1 MKCSAEHT
9 PVIIGVSQVTIAR
22 GQQPGPEPLELWR
35 QAALSAAEDAGIGAS
50 GLAEADAVFLAD
62 CMSWPYDDPVL
73 RFSQS
78 LGMDGATGKVG
89 PPSGTSGQTLLNDAC
104 EHIRAGKAALTVVA
118 GGEALATLRTYRK
131 TGAPVPWSFPRT
143 PGEKPEFDLE
153 AQQHPGEA
161 ATGLLEGIGAV
172 YGFAMRDIARRAHLG
187 ISPQTYRDQLGNLL
201 AGMTRVAAA
210 NPDAWFPHEKT
221 SAELTTT
228 NASNRMVA
236 YPYTK
241 NMVAMIDVD
250 ISAAVIVTSEAW
262 ADAHGVGREN
272 RIYPWTSCYA
282 QDPAYIAVRPELWK
296 SHAME
301 VAARET
307 LLAARI
313 SIDDV
318 DHMDLYSCFASAV
331 NFACDALG
339 VEDRSGERVTQTGG
353 LPYAGGPASSY
364 MLTSIVQMAK
374 VLRQHPGNIGL
385 VSGVGMLMSNH
396 IFALYS
402 SAPPPADLVHPDVSA
417 LQAQLDA
424 LPQIQID
431 DEYAGP
437 AKIATY
443 TVAHDRTGEATHGA
457 AICDHPGGTR
467 SYVRI
472 CDPELLIRAEREE
485 LVGRTVEIARGNRVG
500 EITSIA

>member
-1 MKCSAEHT
+1 MKCSSEHT
-9 PVIIGVSQVTIAR
+9 PVIIGVSQVTIPR

-35 QAALSAAEDAGIGAS
+35 RAALAAAEDAGIGAS
-50 GLAEADAVFLAD
+50 GLAETDAVFLAD
-62 CMSWPYDDPVL
+62 CMSWHYDDPAL

-78 LGMDGATGKVG
+78 LGMGSTIGKVG

-104 EHIRAGKAALTVVA
+104 EHIRAGKAALAVVA
-118 GGEALATLRTYRK
+118 GGEALATLRAHRK
-131 TGAPVPWSFPRT
+131 TGEPVPWSFPRPPGAT
-143 PGEKPEFDLE
+143 PVFDLE

-161 ATGLLEGIGAV
+161 ATGLLDGIGAV

-187 ISPQTYRDQLGNLL
+187 ISPQDYRDQLGDLL

-210 NPDAWFPHEKT
+210 NPDAWFPYEKT
-221 SAELTTT
+221 SEELTS
-228 NASNRMVA
+228 ASAANRMVA

-241 NMVAMIDVD
+241 NMVAMIEVD

-262 ADAHGVGREN
+262 ADAHGVRREN

-282 QDPAYIAVRPELWK
+282 QDPAYIAVRPELWR

-301 VAARET
+301 AAARET

-318 DHMDLYSCFASAV
+318 DHMDLYSCFGSAV

-374 VLRQHPGNIGL
+374 VLRQHPGDIGL

-402 SAPPPADLVHPDVSA
+402 SAAPPADLVHPDVSA

-424 LPQIQID
+424 LPQLSID
-431 DEYAGP
+431 DEYVGP
-437 AKIATY
+437 ATIATY
-443 TVAHDRTGEATHGA
+443 TVAHDRTGEPTHGA

-472 CDPELLIRAEREE
+472 CDSELLNRAEREE
-485 LVGRTVEIARGNRVG
+485 LVGRAVTISRGDRVG
-500 EITSIA
+500 EITSVA